1 MDIPLETL
9 KERIKGQRVV
19 KYLLDC
25 RFKGNV
31 YLVGGAIRELCLNN
45 TPKDYDLA
53 LSDRK
58 DLNKIEH
65 LFGKGV
71 FVLGKKPI
79 QIYRLAKKD
88 ISIDITLLDDTI
100 EKDLS
105 RRDFTINAIAFDI
118 KNNVLVDPLNGL
130 EDIKKGLIVYPSK
143 ISLIDDPLRM
153 LKAIRHFSNLK
164 DFKIH
169 RKLIDSIKEL
179 KHLIIKT
186 APERIKYELDRII
199 VSPNP
204 YDGIKMMEKTSL
216 LFEIFPELACMKNLD
231 IEKRFVLETF
241 GHTIAGFMYLNKYN
255 NIYQLDAKNLRDVGY
270 ALLFHDLGKPHTF
283 SYDENKN
290 VVHFFYHERYSQKI
304 ASNIMERLRFS
315 SIEIKNIIKLIQN
328 HMRIF
333 LISNNESTEKAIR
346 RIVYKMEGLT
356 PSLILLSLCD
366 MYGSSGGQENPS
378 TRLVHEKCDELL
390 ITYTEWKKEPLP
402 RLVNGYELIEIGF
415 KEGPQIGKVMNEIRE
430 RQIAG
435 DINEKEEALAYA
447 KQMLRQNLNN
457 TQSHL

>member
-1 MDIPLETL
+1 
-9 KERIKGQRVV
+9 
-19 KYLLDC
+19 
-25 RFKGNV
+25 
-31 YLVGGAIRELCLNN
+31 
-45 TPKDYDLA
+45 
-53 LSDRK
+53 
-58 DLNKIEH
+58 
-65 LFGKGV
+65 
-71 FVLGKKPI
+71 
-79 QIYRLAKKD
+79 
-88 ISIDITLLDDTI
+88 
-100 EKDLS
+100 
-105 RRDFTINAIAFDI
+105 
-118 KNNVLVDPLNGL
+118 
-130 EDIKKGLIVYPSK
+130 
-143 ISLIDDPLRM
+143 
-153 LKAIRHFSNLK
+153 
-164 DFKIH
+164 
-169 RKLIDSIKEL
+169 
-179 KHLIIKT
+179 
-186 APERIKYELDRII
+186 
-199 VSPNP
+199 
-204 YDGIKMMEKTSL
+204 MMEKTSL

-304 ASNIMERLRFS
+304 ASDIMERLRFS

-390 ITYTEWKKEPLP
+390 ITYAEWKKEPLP